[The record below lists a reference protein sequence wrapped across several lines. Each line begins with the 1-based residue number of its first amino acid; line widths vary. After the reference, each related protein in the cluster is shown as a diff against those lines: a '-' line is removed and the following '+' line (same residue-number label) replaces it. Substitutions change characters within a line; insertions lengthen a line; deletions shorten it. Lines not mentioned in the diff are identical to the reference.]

1 MVSSESLLSL
11 LTRLSV
17 APVEILDDFR
27 LTWIAMVVILNL
39 CVVLLAARA
48 TLLPYAVEVATN
60 IH

>member
-17 APVEILDDFR
+17 AQVETLEDFK
-27 LTWIAMVVILNL
+27 LTWIAMVVILDL
-39 CVVLLAARA
+39 CIVLLAARA
-48 TLLPYAVEVATN
+48 TLLPYAVEVPTN